1 MLDRV
6 LPSATV
12 VGDIATGGD
21 GDAREGRGTPDRETS
36 TRRSLEVL
44 LSLGSDAA
52 IARGGLGVTRIAEM
66 LGREKSQVSR
76 TLKTLADFGLVD
88 RDPDTLAY
96 RLGWRIYALASLAG
110 ERRLLDDA
118 RPVLRRLVD
127 DFEERAFLSVL
138 QGADTLTILSE
149 SSDYAVQAIGW
160 VGRVSPAYCTS
171 VGQAL
176 LLDHDRPALERLFRD
191 TEFRRLGP
199 NTVRNV
205 KELAR
210 RIDAARERGYAIADE
225 ELELGLV
232 SAAVPVRD
240 GAGRIV
246 AAVNVS
252 APKFRFGERLHEA
265 GTALMTAAQDLGA
278 TLSGSQGRAAS

>member
-1 MLDRV
+1 MAR
-6 LPSATV
+6 P
-12 VGDIATGGD
+12 IARR
-21 GDAREGRGTPDRETS
+21 ARAAAS
-36 TRRSLEVL
+36 RSL

-127 DFEERAFLSVL
+127 EFEERAFLSVL
-138 QGADTLTILSE
+138 QGPDTLTILSE

-160 VGRVSPAYCTS
+160 VGRVTPAYCTS

-176 LLDHDRPALERLFRD
+176 LLDHDRPSLDRLFRD

-199 NTVRNV
+199 NTARNV
-205 KELAR
+205 KRARPAHRGRARARLRDGRRGARGRARLRRGAGAR
-210 RIDAARERGYAIADE
+210 RRRPHRRGAQRLRAQVPLRRAPGRGGRARSWRPRRS
-225 ELELGLV
+225 
-232 SAAVPVRD
+232 SARPCP
-240 GAGRIV
+240 GAGV
-246 AAVNVS
+246 
-252 APKFRFGERLHEA
+252 
-265 GTALMTAAQDLGA
+265 
-278 TLSGSQGRAAS
+278 RAAS

>member
-1 MLDRV
+1 MDRV

-21 GDAREGRGTPDRETS
+21 DAAREGRGAPDRETS

-52 IARGGLGVTRIAEM
+52 IVRGGLGVTRIAEM

-176 LLDHDRPALERLFRD
+176 LIDHDRPALDRLFRD

-210 RIDAARERGYAIADE
+210 RIDGARERGYAIADE

-252 APKFRFGERLHEA
+252 AP
-265 GTALMTAAQDLGA
+265 
-278 TLSGSQGRAAS
+278 

>member
-1 MLDRV
+1 
-6 LPSATV
+6 V
-12 VGDIATGGD
+12 VGDAATGGD
-21 GDAREGRGTPDRETS
+21 GDAREGRAAPDRETS

-127 DFEERAFLSVL
+127 EFEERAFLSVM

-149 SSDYAVQAIGW
+149 SSAFSVQAVGW
-160 VGRVSPAYCTS
+160 VGRVTPAYCTS

-176 LLDHDRPALERLFRD
+176 LLDHDRAGLQRLFRGTD
-191 TEFRRLGP
+191 FRPLGP
-199 NTVRNV
+199 RTVRTV
-205 KELAR
+205 AQLAE
-210 RIDAARERGYAIADE
+210 RIDEARERGYAVADE
-225 ELELGLV
+225 ELEIGLV
-232 SAAVPVRD
+232 SAAAPVRD
-240 GAGRIV
+240 GSGRIV
-246 AAVNVS
+246 AAINVS
-252 APKFRFGERLHEA
+252 APKFRFGERLDEVGA
-265 GTALMTAAQDLGA
+265 ALVTAAAGLGS
-278 TLSGSQGRAAS
+278 TLSGSGNRAAS

>member
-1 MLDRV
+1 M
-6 LPSATV
+6 
-12 VGDIATGGD
+12 VGDSATGGD
-21 GDAREGRGTPDRETS
+21 GDAREPRAAPDRETS

-52 IARGGLGVTRIAEM
+52 IARGGLGVTRIADM

-149 SSDYAVQAIGW
+149 STAYAVQAVGW
-160 VGRVSPAYCTS
+160 VGRVTPAYCTS

-176 LLDHDRPALERLFRD
+176 LLDHDRASLDRLFRG
-191 TEFRRLGP
+191 TEFRPLGP
-199 NTVRNV
+199 RTVRTV
-205 KELAR
+205 AELAE
-210 RIDAARERGYAIADE
+210 RIDASRARGYAVADE
-225 ELELGLV
+225 ELEIGLV
-232 SAAVPVRD
+232 SAAAPVRD

-246 AAVNVS
+246 AALNVS
-252 APKFRFGERLHEA
+252 APKFRFGERLDEA
-265 GTALMTAAQDLGA
+265 GAALVTAAAGLGA
-278 TLSGSQGRAAS
+278 TLSGSGAPAA